1 MARKRG
7 AMSAERT
14 EFLRQALGAP
24 TGDDRIGVRVVAV
37 DDQGRERLHYI
48 DPADYRCSRLAAQLA
63 DEWAEYVA
71 STDLSASASRDYVRA
86 VDLVCSAMDA
96 AYDASASL
104 SLESAD
110 LLPLLARWERTLP
123 TAYKDGSRQPGVMSS
138 GVRLLIVRR
147 DDHPERTVDEA
158 LAGFARG
165 RTLTPWG
172 ETSERDEFSRAD
184 KRALV
189 KAAWSAVHALEKR
202 LADGWALAAQGRH
215 PDEGDWL
222 HMPDLLWGLS
232 REVIQPR
239 QIADRLPQLTSQW
252 PDELREMV
260 INADG
265 TVTKRRARRDL
276 ILRLITRLYPTNVDL
291 HAFRVLLMDAT
302 GHAPEEVTGFGEG
315 DIEFLPKGVR
325 LTLVKNRAHRVRH
338 RAFRDD
344 AASQDFD
351 EGESAASEVLDR
363 PRREVSAIVRR
374 LLAVTERVRERCPD
388 VTDTLFVRPSLVY
401 YELRFGRWDSN
412 MQGHRFT
419 DWLASVA
426 VTVDGEAHIG
436 RLRKST
442 KVEKAIVSGGRISVA
457 ADDHLEETFAGH
469 YAQGTTLRILSG
481 KVITTAQDHW
491 FQQAVHGPTVISSDA
506 AEVAENSER
515 LQELGLDKEQAD
527 GIVQGELDMGVSHC
541 KNPWDSPFSPPG
553 ELCAVAP
560 LRCLECRN
568 AWVLPSQLPQ
578 LLLFAQHLERV
589 RRRLDPK
596 TFTRLWGQSY
606 VNLRAALDERTE
618 EEKALA
624 QKHIDAG
631 DVSLDLP
638 LSAHVEF
645 DA

>member
-1 MARKRG
+1 M
-7 AMSAERT
+7 
-14 EFLRQALGAP
+14 
-24 TGDDRIGVRVVAV
+24 
-37 DDQGRERLHYI
+37 
-48 DPADYRCSRLAAQLA
+48 
-63 DEWAEYVA
+63 
-71 STDLSASASRDYVRA
+71 
-86 VDLVCSAMDA
+86 
-96 AYDASASL
+96 
-104 SLESAD
+104 
-110 LLPLLARWERTLP
+110 
-123 TAYKDGSRQPGVMSS
+123 
-138 GVRLLIVRR
+138 
-147 DDHPERTVDEA
+147 
-158 LAGFARG
+158 
-165 RTLTPWG
+165 
-172 ETSERDEFSRAD
+172 
-184 KRALV
+184 
-189 KAAWSAVHALEKR
+189 
-202 LADGWALAAQGRH
+202 
-215 PDEGDWL
+215 
-222 HMPDLLWGLS
+222 
-232 REVIQPR
+232 
-239 QIADRLPQLTSQW
+239 
-252 PDELREMV
+252 
-260 INADG
+260 
-265 TVTKRRARRDL
+265 
-276 ILRLITRLYPTNVDL
+276 
-291 HAFRVLLMDAT
+291 
-302 GHAPEEVTGFGEG
+302 
-315 DIEFLPKGVR
+315 
-325 LTLVKNRAHRVRH
+325 
-338 RAFRDD
+338 
-344 AASQDFD
+344 
-351 EGESAASEVLDR
+351 LDR

-374 LLAVTERVRERCPD
+374 LLAVTEKVRERCPD

-491 FQQAVHGPTVISSDA
+491 FQQAVHGPTVISYDA

-527 GIVQGELDMGVSHC
+527 GIVQGELDMGVSPC
-541 KNPWDSPFSPPG
+541 KNPWDSPFIPPG

-578 LLLFAQHLERV
+578 LLLFAQHLEKV